1 MGLNF
6 LVGKIFLLK
15 NKILVVGDAIAND
28 NTFEILEKYLQVVKI
43 EPVSLESTLSNET
56 DFKAIWIHLDTFIDE
71 SLLATIK
78 EIPYLISTTTG
89 LTHICKEAQDYY
101 GPNLICLK
109 NRNRVLSKVTATAE
123 HAWMLIMS
131 WNSRVEKSFESVL
144 DGYWKRSQFFRASQ
158 LSTKT
163 LGVIGFGRLGRMVA
177 SYGVAFKMKVLIY
190 DIDKTAILGAKE
202 NDFEV
207 VDSVNELF
215 LKSDIISIHASFDK
229 GSVPIVTK
237 EILSLANKP
246 MLLVN
251 TARGGLV
258 DEEAVIQQVKENP
271 QLYYFADVLMFED
284 DGDEL
289 WDSKLW
295 KFSLTED
302 RIKISP
308 HIGGANLEAAFLCEK
323 ELLEVLLNKLDSR
336 SV

>member
-1 MGLNF
+1 MGF
-6 LVGKIFLLK
+6 EFSVGKTLLLK
-15 NKILVVGDAIAND
+15 NKILAVGNAIVSD
-28 NTFEILEKYLQVVKI
+28 KTFEIIEKYLHVVKI
-43 EPVSLESTLSNET
+43 EPTRLKSILSNET

-89 LTHICKEAQDYY
+89 LTHICREAQEYY

-109 NRNRVLSKVTATAE
+109 NRNRLLSKVTSTAE
-123 HAWMLIMS
+123 HAWMLIMY
-131 WNSRVEKSFESVL
+131 WNNHVEKSFESVFN
-144 DGYWKRSQFFRASQ
+144 GYWKRSQFFRASQ

-190 DIDKTAILGAKE
+190 EIDKAAIIDAKE

-207 VDSVNELF
+207 VDSISELF
-215 LKSDIISIHASFDK
+215 LKSDIVSIHANFDK
-229 GSVPIVTK
+229 GNIPIVTK
-237 EILSLANKP
+237 EILSLASKP

-258 DEEAVIQQVKENP
+258 DEEAIMQQVKANP
-271 QLYYFADVLMFED
+271 QLYYFADVLRFEE
-284 DGDEL
+284 DGSEL
-289 WDSKLW
+289 QDSKLW
-295 KFSLTED
+295 KFSLTEE

-308 HIGGANLEAAFLCEK
+308 HIGGANLEAAYLCEI
-323 ELLEVLLNKLDSR
+323 ELLQVLLDKLDSH
-336 SV
+336 